1 MKRGKVWSLLIV
13 SVILSVLLAACSG
26 GGSSSS
32 SGEGSTEKEMKLKMS
47 VTVGDTS
54 TWYKAAEKFAGEV
67 KENTDGRIT
76 IDIFPNEQLSNGDSG
91 KAVESL
97 AKGTIDLTYNST
109 IIYSI
114 LNEKL
119 GVLSAPFLFKNLE
132 ETDEKLAG
140 EGGDMIKDILRDF
153 GVEPLGFAQNG
164 FRQVTNGV
172 KEIKTPEDI
181 KGLKMRIPGITMYTD
196 LWTTLGANPATMS
209 FSEVFTSL
217 QQGTIDG
224 QENPIDVIH
233 SSKLNEVQDYMTMWN
248 YSYDPLVLGMNK
260 KLFDSLSDADKK
272 IIQTAADNANK
283 FQIEEARKLEA
294 EQIKALEEAGMQIY
308 YPTDAEMEAFKE
320 AAQPIYD
327 QYKDIWGEELLN
339 AFQQ

>member
-1 MKRGKVWSLLIV
+1 MRYSKVWIFLLV
-13 SVILSVLLAACSG
+13 SVIFSLLLTACGG

-32 SGEGSTEKEMKLKMS
+32 SSEAGQEKEMKLKMS
-47 VTVGDTS
+47 VTVSDTS
-54 TWYKAAEKFAGEV
+54 TMYKAAEQLANEV
-67 KENTDGRIT
+67 KEKTEGRIT

-97 AKGTIDLTYNST
+97 AKGTIDLTYNSV

-114 LNEKL
+114 LNDKL
-119 GVLSAPFLFKNLE
+119 GVLNAPFLFKDLE
-132 ETDEKLAG
+132 EVDAKLAG
-140 EGGDMIKDILRDF
+140 EGGEMIKDILRDF

-164 FRQVTNGV
+164 FRQVTNSV
-172 KEIKTPEDI
+172 KEIKTLEDI
-181 KGLKMRIPGITMYTD
+181 EGLKMRIPGITMYTD
-196 LWTTLGANPATMS
+196 LWKTLGANPTTMS

-224 QENPIDVIH
+224 QENAIDII
-233 SSKLNEVQDYMTMWN
+233 SSAKLIEVQPYLTMWN
-248 YSYDPLVLGMNK
+248 YAYDPLVLGMNK
-260 KLFDSLSDADKK
+260 KLFDSLSDTDRE

-283 FQIEEARKLEA
+283 FQITEARKIEE
-294 EQIKALEEAGMQIY
+294 EQIKALDEAGMQIY
-308 YPTDAEMEAFKE
+308 YPTDAEMAAFKE

-327 QYKDIWGEELLN
+327 QYKEVWGEDLFN

>member
-1 MKRGKVWSLLIV
+1 MRRGKVWSLLIV
-13 SVILSVLLAACSG
+13 SVILTMLLAACGG

-32 SGEGSTEKEMKLKMS
+32 AGKGSEEKEMKLKMS
-47 VTVGDTS
+47 VTVGDSS
-54 TWYKAAEKFAGEV
+54 TWYKAAEKFANEV
-67 KENTDGRIT
+67 SENTDGRIK

-119 GVLSAPFLFKNLE
+119 GVLSAPFLFKSLE

-164 FRQVTNGV
+164 FRQVTNSV

-260 KLFDSLSDADKK
+260 KLFDSLSDGDKE

-294 EQIKALEEAGMQIY
+294 EQIKALEEAGMKIY
-308 YPTDAEMEAFKE
+308 YPTDEEMAAFKE

-327 QYKDIWGEELLN
+327 KYKEIWGEDLLN

>member
-1 MKRGKVWSLLIV
+1 MKRGKVWTLLIV

-32 SGEGSTEKEMKLKMS
+32 SGGGSEEKEMKLKMS